1 MTKRVLINRARKI
14 KELEAERTELEKRL
28 EALKDEIKEEL
39 TVRGVDETEAGE
51 YTVRYKDIT
60 SERFDSKAFKAS
72 YSNLYGQFLKTTTTK
87 RFSII

>member
-1 MTKRVLINRARKI
+1 MTERVLINRVRKI

-51 YTVRYKDIT
+51 YTV
-60 SERFDSKAFKAS
+60 
-72 YSNLYGQFLKTTTTK
+72 
-87 RFSII
+87 